1 MSMPDY
7 SDYVRVTD
15 TDTGHKVSIPR
26 SALPHGNYRELK
38 ADALDV
44 GGEPLPP
51 EYGAVKPLSS
61 TTTSGQSADTTKEKA
76 NG

>member
-7 SDYVRVTD
+7 SDFVRVTD
-15 TDTGHKVSIPR
+15 LDTGPKVSIPS

-38 ADALDV
+38 ADALDAN
-44 GGEPLPP
+44 GEPLAP
-51 EYGAVKPLSS
+51 EYGAAKPLSS
-61 TTTSGQSADTTKEKA
+61 TTTSGQQADTTKEKA